1 MDVKIT
7 KEQLRLVKAFADGK
21 SQKEVAEELG
31 MNYMT
36 FAFQL
41 KTLRDRLGY
50 KNTTHLVASF
60 LRLGYIK

>member
-31 MNYMT
+31 M
-36 FAFQL
+36 L
-41 KTLRDRLGY
+41 
-50 KNTTHLVASF
+50 S
-60 LRLGYIK
+60 